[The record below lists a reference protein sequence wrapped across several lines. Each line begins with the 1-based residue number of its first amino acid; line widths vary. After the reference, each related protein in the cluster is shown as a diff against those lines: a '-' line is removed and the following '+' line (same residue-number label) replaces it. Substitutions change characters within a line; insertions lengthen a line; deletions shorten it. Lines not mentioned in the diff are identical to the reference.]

1 MEELEKDCG
10 DSSMI
15 VLNINGEKEVMIVKK
30 YLTRVPESKLARYF
44 SGEEDLSPWIVKEAP
59 NRYFIREHP

>member
-1 MEELEKDCG
+1 MEELEKDYG

-15 VLNINGEKEVMIVKK
+15 ILNINGEKEVMIVKK
-30 YLTRVPESKLARYF
+30 YLTRVPESKLAKYF
-44 SGEEDLSPWIVKEAP
+44 SGEEDLSPWIVKEGP